1 MKKVPISIII
11 DDPTPVISVF
21 YVHEPARV
29 TKDGRDVEKYIPNS
43 MLFEFCDIVERYGIK
58 GKFSLVPSPGNM
70 GDIVNGIEGVDDVE
84 MHEWLD
90 TVKKRITPY
99 FGIGPEMLTHHMAV
113 DLATGKDLPERESVW
128 SQTQDRNTLAP
139 YIAKA
144 LSLLKEAG
152 FDSCGVTSPWNFG
165 FHVED
170 EYAAAISKA
179 VQDVYGKKNSWYF
192 LRGLRGVP
200 DARPWVAYEEDGRT
214 VVSVPATTKDL
225 FWQTIDCPD
234 TSDEYVSRVADEM
247 ITADGKN
254 GEIIRILDTN
264 GYPIL
269 GSHWQSFASNGLNTG
284 LRVLE
289 TVAERVEKHLSD
301 RVEWM
306 TVEEIMEMVIEN
318 KEAYPKR

>member
-1 MKKVPISIII
+1 M
-11 DDPTPVISVF
+11 
-21 YVHEPARV
+21 
-29 TKDGRDVEKYIPNS
+29 
-43 MLFEFCDIVERYGIK
+43 
-58 GKFSLVPSPGNM
+58 
-70 GDIVNGIEGVDDVE
+70 
-84 MHEWLD
+84 
-90 TVKKRITPY
+90 
-99 FGIGPEMLTHHMAV
+99 
-113 DLATGKDLPERESVW
+113 
-128 SQTQDRNTLAP
+128 
-139 YIAKA
+139 
-144 LSLLKEAG
+144 
-152 FDSCGVTSPWNFG
+152 
-165 FHVED
+165 
-170 EYAAAISKA
+170 
-179 VQDVYGKKNSWYF
+179 
-192 LRGLRGVP
+192 
-200 DARPWVAYEEDGRT
+200 
-214 VVSVPATTKDL
+214 